1 MDRFAVCIPVKKARS
16 ANIPTAETDR
26 LMIAKLTSDTSRTL
40 IVFKA
45 PAMFDV
51 AKLAAP
57 RPELVRLD
65 IKRTMNLH
73 QKITIGLSD
82 SGAGR
87 HENHCNLRILD

>member
-26 LMIAKLTSDTSRTL
+26 ISNRTSDTSRAL

-57 RPELVRLD
+57 KHELVRLD

-73 QKITIGLSD
+73 QKIIIGLSD

-87 HENHCNLRILD
+87 HEKNCNLRILD

>member
-1 MDRFAVCIPVKKARS
+1 
-16 ANIPTAETDR
+16 
-26 LMIAKLTSDTSRTL
+26 
-40 IVFKA
+40 
-45 PAMFDV
+45 MFDV
-51 AKLAAP
+51 AILAAP